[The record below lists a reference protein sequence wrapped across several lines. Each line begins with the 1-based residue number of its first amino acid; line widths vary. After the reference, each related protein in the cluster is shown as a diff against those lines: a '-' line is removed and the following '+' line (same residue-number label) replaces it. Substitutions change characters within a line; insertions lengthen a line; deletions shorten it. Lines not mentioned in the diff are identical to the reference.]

1 MKQQPGKRGREN
13 PPAPHAKTPVT
24 IQIDPRALAV
34 WKKMGKGWLQGM
46 EQVVEDRVSPLLVTR
61 RKPFVSNLL
70 CLPGAERLARAKH
83 KREAAMD
90 TLKSSRRALTTAE
103 IADACGL
110 TSSNMRATL
119 LWLQRADMVV
129 RGSPVAFAQKPV
141 RPGSHTSKAVW
152 RLTAKGREQ
161 RWQPPDLGI
170 PPSAP

>member
-1 MKQQPGKRGREN
+1 MKQGPGKRGREN

-46 EQVVEDRVSPLLVTR
+46 EQVVEDHVSPLLVTR
-61 RKPFVSNLL
+61 RQPFVSNLPS
-70 CLPGAERLARAKH
+70 LPGAERLARAKH
-83 KREAAMD
+83 KREAALD

-103 IADACGL
+103 IAEACGL

-119 LWLQRADMVV
+119 FWLQRAGMV
-129 RGSPVAFAQKPV
+129 SSSTATFAPNPA
-141 RPGSHTSKAVW
+141 RPGLNTSKAVW
-152 RLTAKGREQ
+152 RLTAQGRDQ

-170 PPSAP
+170 PPSVP